1 MMRIFFLNLAM
12 LLIVGCSDGSV
23 QNSPEAEFWR
33 WFQANET
40 RLFDFESDR
49 ERVFDELQ
57 ARLHKVKAGLTFEFG
72 PKKNGARDFVISA
85 DGIKDVFPSVIL
97 LANAAPSLPRW
108 KIIKFRPRRGL
119 GPISLNGL
127 RLSPEQVDFTIERD
141 GPKIGI
147 TLFMD
152 GYKESEHERYA
163 GVGFLMLDHALGEYD
178 VETKVGF
185 IEFKPRT
192 AKSTLTKQRFSSL
205 VRSFDEFAKTQ

>member
-12 LLIVGCSDGSV
+12 LLIVGCSNGSV
-23 QNSPEAEFWR
+23 QNSPEEEFWR
-33 WFQANET
+33 WFLANDT

-72 PKKNGARDFVISA
+72 PKENGARDFVISA
-85 DGIKDVFPSVIL
+85 DGIKDVFPSVVL

-127 RLSPEQVDFTIERD
+127 RLSPE
-141 GPKIGI
+141 
-147 TLFMD
+147 
-152 GYKESEHERYA
+152 
-163 GVGFLMLDHALGEYD
+163 
-178 VETKVGF
+178 
-185 IEFKPRT
+185 
-192 AKSTLTKQRFSSL
+192 
-205 VRSFDEFAKTQ
+205 